1 MIPGSVSRIIYRGSE
16 SHETGVFPEK
26 YRQKEHINMKKIV
39 SIILA
44 AVLALSLVLMT
55 GCGTNGDVTSTPSAS
70 STSAESRT
78 STQPDSSQ
86 STVTESSSS
95 TAQSTSGADDSSTSE
110 LQ

>member
-1 MIPGSVSRIIYRGSE
+1 MIPGSVSRIIYRGYE
-16 SHETGVFPEK
+16 GHETGVFPEK
-26 YRQKEHINMKKIV
+26 YRQKEHINMKKTV

-55 GCGTNGDVTSTPSAS
+55 GCGTNGDVASTPSAS

-78 STQPDSSQ
+78 STLPGSSQ

-95 TAQSTSGADDSSTSE
+95 TAQSTSGAADSSTSD

>member
-16 SHETGVFPEK
+16 SHETGVFPGK
-26 YRQKEHINMKKIV
+26 YRQKEHINMKKTV

-78 STQPDSSQ
+78 STQPGSSPLGF
-86 STVTESSSS
+86 VRFM
-95 TAQSTSGADDSSTSE
+95 GW
-110 LQ
+110 

>member
-1 MIPGSVSRIIYRGSE
+1 MIPGPVSRMNYCGSE
-16 SHETGVFPEK
+16 GHETGVFPEK

-55 GCGTNGDVTSTPSAS
+55 GCGTNGDVTSMPSDS

-78 STQPDSSQ
+78 STLPGSSQ

-95 TAQSTSGADDSSTSE
+95 TAQSTSGAADSSTSE
-110 LQ
+110 IQ